1 MAAIPEAEG
10 APDSACAIC
19 CLRNG
24 MEFEPV
30 GIMPEGEMRIVRESP
45 TSAYIRFKAGSVE
58 PAHHHTFGHDLV
70 VIKGKKVWNLTK
82 EESYDLVDGDF
93 LFTPAGD
100 VHRVK
105 YFEDTEFFIR
115 WDGHWDIFLDEDLDT
130 ARSAIDAEL
139 GAASNSK

>member
-1 MAAIPEAEG
+1 M
-10 APDSACAIC
+10 
-19 CLRNG
+19 
-24 MEFEPV
+24 
-30 GIMPEGEMRIVRESP
+30 
-45 TSAYIRFKAGSVE
+45 
-58 PAHHHTFGHDLV
+58 
-70 VIKGKKVWNLTK
+70 
-82 EESYDLVDGDF
+82 DGDF

-139 GAASNSK
+139 GAGSNGK